1 MCIQGE
7 NFEERLKAVRVGGRK
22 VTLLSDAFH
31 LNQMFAAIRTCP
43 KVGGLLRVGFARRL
57 QNNHLSDI

>member
-7 NFEERLKAVRVGGRK
+7 NFEERLKARRMGERK

-31 LNQMFAAIRTCP
+31 LNRILAVVRTCP
-43 KVGGLLRVGFARRL
+43 KVGDASRRFRAAATE
-57 QNNHLSDI
+57 